1 MVKSMEK
8 EFIITVLAENI
19 RDNGFMIRNMDMELF
34 SMLMVINIKGIGKMG
49 KDQVKEF
56 MNTRMAIFTRENG
69 LPISRK
75 AKAD

>member
-8 EFIITVLAENI
+8 EYIIIVQVENI
-19 RDNGFMIRNMDMELF
+19 KDNGYMIKSMDMVLYN
-34 SMLMVINIKGIGKMG
+34 MLMVINIKGIGKMG
-49 KDQVKEF
+49 KGQVKGS

-75 AKAD
+75 VKED